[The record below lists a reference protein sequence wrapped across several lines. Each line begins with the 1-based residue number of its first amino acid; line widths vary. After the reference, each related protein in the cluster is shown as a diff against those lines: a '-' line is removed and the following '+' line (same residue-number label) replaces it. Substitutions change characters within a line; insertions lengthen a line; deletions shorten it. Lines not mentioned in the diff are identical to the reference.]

1 MNKSEILSQ
10 IAEGFAV
17 CENEKLNQVR
27 ANNVRTL
34 FREYSKEDC
43 MPKATDLYGNLI
55 ALNNNEYTPL
65 ISHNGIYQGLV
76 FVLDGTAYK
85 YTSFDGE
92 EHRQVLENMGFSHVS
107 PVDLRLRK
115 KIVDRKQPLKIEG
128 AIAFSPQESTT
139 KLPAYTFCKVFR
151 PTGAVEGL
159 VFRGSQRYYYYPS
172 SQRLVL
178 DAVVRELLDH
188 GYDPYEE
195 NKWDNKQRCGLCFF
209 RIKKTLRLSKAL
221 IFTFFWR
228 WPDLHWRLKDI
239 IRNVY
244 HYSLSFGG

>member
-1 MNKSEILSQ
+1 MNRKKILSQ
-10 IAEGFAV
+10 IAEGFAI
-17 CENEKLNQVR
+17 CENKKLNQVR

-43 MPKATDLYGNLI
+43 MPKATELSGELVT
-55 ALNNNEYTPL
+55 LKRSEYTLL

-115 KIVDRKQPLKIEG
+115 KILDRKQPLNMAG
-128 AIAFSPQESTT
+128 AIAFSPQENTP
-139 KLPAYTFCKVFR
+139 KLPEYSFRKVFR

-159 VFRGSQRYYYYPS
+159 VFRDGSQCYYYYPGS
-172 SQRLVL
+172 ERLAL

-188 GYDPYEE
+188 GYAPYEE
-195 NKWDNKQRCGLCFF
+195 KKWK
-209 RIKKTLRLSKAL
+209 
-221 IFTFFWR
+221 IFDWMQAE
-228 WPDLHWRLKDI
+228 
-239 IRNVY
+239 V
-244 HYSLSFGG
+244 